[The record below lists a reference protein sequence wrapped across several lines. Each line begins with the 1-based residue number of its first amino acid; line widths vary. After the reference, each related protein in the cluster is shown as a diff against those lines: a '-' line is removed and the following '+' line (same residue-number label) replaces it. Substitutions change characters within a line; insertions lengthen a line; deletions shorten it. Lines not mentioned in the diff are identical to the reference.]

1 MREIKLN
8 PDWDVP
14 QVGVVLSGRKRKTAR
29 AQLVFDT
36 GSALTQLDVELIE
49 MLGYSVKDAV
59 GISGVKGAT
68 GESVQGYII
77 SMSSIFLF
85 GHEFKDV
92 LVLTYD
98 FKNFPGIDGLL
109 GWDVIRNLHVEMN
122 GPERVLKV
130 F

>member
-1 MREIKLN
+1 MREIRLN

-14 QVGVVLSGRKRKTAR
+14 QVDVVLSGRNRKTAR
-29 AQLVFDT
+29 AKLVFDT
-36 GSALTQLDVELIE
+36 GSAISQLDVELIE
-49 MLGYSVKDAV
+49 ALGYSVKDAM

-77 SMSSIFLF
+77 RMSSLFLL

-98 FKNFPGIDGLL
+98 FKNFPGLDGLL
-109 GWDVIRNLHVEMN
+109 GWDVIQNLDVEMN